1 MSVIMCKQIDYPS
14 LGNYFDH
21 LDSLEIVDSD
31 LEAIKFTSQTLQ
43 TLSLYQCTKLQLIDD
58 VVCPQL
64 ESLNISRT
72 SVVFLDKLA
81 RNFPKL

>member
-1 MSVIMCKQIDYPS
+1 MSVIMCKQIDYLS

-21 LDSLEIVDSD
+21 LDLLEIVDSD
-31 LEAIKFTSQTLQ
+31 LETIKFASQTLR

-58 VVCPQL
+58 VACPQL